1 MTTQPQNG
9 QVLALIAGNGLAADV
24 NASQTGNGNRIQG
37 WAPNGSPAQGWVFWA
52 KPNGTFLLETKLTH
66 NAHAPGQAMV
76 MDYDY
81 SHYTTH
87 LFQEH
92 GQANQLWHLEDAGN
106 GRVLLRSARPD
117 EGAAYLTAD
126 KHGAALGVW
135 RRDPANQGQLWQLAP
150 VGSTGGGQGGGS
162 QPQPQPQPQPAPA
175 GVHGEMLAMVNEE
188 RRRAGVPAMR
198 LDDRLSS
205 AAQRHADDMARNDL
219 TQHNGTDGSDFSR
232 RISDAGFPGNTAR
245 AENVTP
251 SNSVPEAM
259 RMWMNS
265 PGHRSN
271 ILNGA
276 YRNLGVGYAPRQR
289 GNWGRFVQTFG
300 S

>member
-9 QVLALIAGNGLAADV
+9 QVWTLLAGNGLAADV

-37 WAPNGSPAQGWVFWA
+37 WAPNGSAAQGWVFWA
-52 KPNGTFLLETKLTH
+52 KPNNTFLLETRLTH
-66 NAHAPGQAMV
+66 NAHAAGQAMV

-81 SHYTTH
+81 SHFTTH

-92 GQANQLWHLEDAGN
+92 GQANQLWHLEDGGD

-117 EGAAYLTAD
+117 EGPAYLTAD
-126 KHGAALGVW
+126 AQGAALGVW
-135 RRDPANQGQLWQLAP
+135 RRDPANQGQVWRLAP
-150 VGSTGGGQGGGS
+150 AGSTGGGQGGGT
-162 QPQPQPQPQPAPA
+162 QPQPQPQPAPA

-205 AAQRHADDMARNDL
+205 AAQRHANDLASHDL

-232 RISDAGFPGNTAR
+232 RISDAGYAGNTAR

-251 SNSVPEAM
+251 ANSVPEAM
-259 RMWMNS
+259 RMWMDS

>member
-9 QVLALIAGNGLAADV
+9 QVFTLLAGNGLAADV

-52 KPNGTFLLETKLTH
+52 KPNNTFLLETRLTH
-66 NAHAPGQAMV
+66 NTHAPGQGKV
-76 MDYDY
+76 MDYNF
-81 SHYTTH
+81 STYTTH

-92 GQANQLWHLEDAGN
+92 GQPNQLWHLEDGGN

-126 KHGAALGVW
+126 AHGAALGVW

-150 VGSTGGGQGGGS
+150 AGSAGGGQGGGS
-162 QPQPQPQPQPAPA
+162 QPQPQPQPAPA

>member
-9 QVLALIAGNGLAADV
+9 QVFTLIAGNGLAADV

-52 KPNGTFLLETKLTH
+52 KPNSTFLLETKLTH

-81 SHYTTH
+81 SHYATH

-92 GQANQLWHLEDAGN
+92 GRPNQLWHLEDAGD

-162 QPQPQPQPQPAPA
+162 QPQPQPQPAPA

-198 LDDRLSS
+198 LDDRLSA

>member
-24 NASQTGNGNRIQG
+24 NASQTANGNRIQG

-150 VGSTGGGQGGGS
+150 VGSTGGGQGDGS
-162 QPQPQPQPQPAPA
+162 QPQPQPQPQPAPG